1 MYIPAIYENHDLD
14 AVRAFIVANS
24 FAILVNTTD
33 GKPHATHIPLLL
45 TTDADGNE
53 VLSGHISKANPQWKI
68 FEKSEDVL
76 LIFSGAHAYISSSWY
91 DHPNVPT
98 WNYIAVHIYG
108 KLRIVDAETVYNDLA
123 KLVNH
128 YEKASENPVSVAT
141 IGEQMVRREMRGV
154 VGFHITINEIQAAQ
168 KLSQNRDDHNHT
180 NIINALTQQ
189 NEPNAAGIA
198 EEMRKMRE

>member
-1 MYIPAIYENHDLD
+1 MYISPINENHDRD
-14 AVRAFIVANS
+14 DIRAFMVANS
-24 FAILVNTTD
+24 FATLVNTID

-45 TTDADGNE
+45 TTDAGGNE

-68 FEKSEDVL
+68 FEKSDEVL
-76 LIFSGAHAYISSSWY
+76 VIFSGAHAYISSSWY

-108 KLRIVDAETVYNDLA
+108 TLRIVDAETVYNDLQ

-128 YEKASENPVSVAT
+128 YEKTSENPVSVESM
-141 IGEQMVRREMRGV
+141 GEKMVRREMRGI
-154 VGFHITINEIQAAQ
+154 VGFHIKINEIQAAR

-180 NIINALTQQ
+180 EIIKALEKQ

-198 EEMRKMRE
+198 EEMRKERG